1 MVGVLEVCGY
11 NVIVI
16 DLVEKLLVVGY
27 YFEFIVDIVEFI
39 CCIVVSCILVDYMV
53 LMVGFIVGN
62 EKGELVV
69 FGCNG
74 FDYFVV
80 VLVVCLCV
88 DCCEIWMDVDGVYI
102 CDLCQVFDVRLLKLM
117 FYQEVMEF
125 FYFGVKVFY
134 FCIIIFIV
142 QFQIFCLIKNIGN
155 F

>member
-1 MVGVLEVCGY
+1 MDSINVVLICCGEKMLIVIMVGVLEVCGY

-102 CDLCQVFDVRLLKLM
+102 CDLC
-117 FYQEVMEF
+117 
-125 FYFGVKVFY
+125 
-134 FCIIIFIV
+134 
-142 QFQIFCLIKNIGN
+142 
-155 F
+155 

>member
-1 MVGVLEVCGY
+1 MDSINAVLICCGEKMLIVIMVGVLEVCGY

-39 CCIVVSCILVDYMV
+39 CCIAVSCILVDYMV

-74 FDYFVV
+74 FDYFAV
-80 VLVVCLCV
+80 VLAVCLCV

-102 CDLCQVFDVRLLKLM
+102 CDLC
-117 FYQEVMEF
+117 
-125 FYFGVKVFY
+125 
-134 FCIIIFIV
+134 
-142 QFQIFCLIKNIGN
+142 
-155 F
+155 